1 MLSTFL
7 QIIYVLTAIA
17 LIAFVLIQQPKSSGM
32 GSLGGGGGGGGGA
45 SSTVF
50 GAKGAGN
57 FLYKS
62 TRALAF
68 VLFISAVALGY
79 ALNKEAHS
87 DNVFDRAVNSAKKD
101 STPIDVPSAK
111 EDNAKPAS
119 NTDIPS
125 ASN

>member
-1 MLSTFL
+1 MLSTLL

-17 LIAFVLIQQPKSSGM
+17 LIGFVLIQQPKSSGM
-32 GSLGGGGGGGGGA
+32 GSLGGGGGGA

-62 TRALAF
+62 TRFLAF

-87 DNVFDRAVNSAKKD
+87 DNIFDRAPASTKKD
-101 STPIDVPSAK
+101 ASPIDVPSAK
-111 EDNAKPAS
+111 KDNAKPAS

>member
-1 MLSTFL
+1 MLSTLL
-7 QIIYVLTAIA
+7 QIIYVLTAVA

-32 GSLGGGGGGGGGA
+32 GSLGGGSGGGA
-45 SSTVF
+45 SSTIF

-62 TRALAF
+62 TRLLAF

-79 ALNKEAHS
+79 SLNKEAHS
-87 DNVFDRAVNSAKKD
+87 NNIYDRAPASSKKD
-101 STPIDVPSAK
+101 SSTIDVPSAK
-111 EDNAKPAS
+111 KDNAKPTS